1 MKTELGWHFAR
12 ANNCLNYDDGRPII
26 IGETH
31 TVQGQ
36 LELCEWGL
44 HASKRILDAL
54 QYAPGPVIYRVRLSG
69 EILIGDDKMCATERT
84 YLWGYDA
91 TEILQAFARRC
102 ALDVVHLWDPPQIVI
117 DYLKT
122 GDESLRKAAWDAAR
136 AAARAAAWD
145 AARDAAWAAAW
156 DAARAAAEDAAR
168 AAAEAAAEAAARD
181 AAEAAAWDA
190 AREKQNRRLTSMI
203 TAGRR

>member
-12 ANNCLNYDDGRPII
+12 ANNRLNYDDGRPII

-36 LELCEWGL
+36 LKLCEWGL
-44 HASKRILDAL
+44 HASSRILDAL

-69 EILIGDDKMCATERT
+69 EILIGDDKMCAPLRT

-91 TEILQAFARRC
+91 TGILRAFARRC
-102 ALDVVHLWDPPQIVI
+102 ALDVVHLWDPPGVVLK
-117 DYLKT
+117 YLKT
-122 GDESLRKAAWDAAR
+122 GDESLRAAAEAAAWAAARDAAR
-136 AAARAAAWD
+136 AAAWAAVRAAAWD
-145 AARDAAWAAAW
+145 AARDAARVAAW
-156 DAARAAAEDAAR
+156 A
-168 AAAEAAAEAAARD
+168 
-181 AAEAAAWDA
+181 
-190 AREKQNRRLTSMI
+190 KQNKRLTSMI

>member
-12 ANNCLNYDDGRPII
+12 AGNRLNYDDGRPII

-36 LELCEWGL
+36 LKLCEWGL

-69 EILIGDDKMCATERT
+69 EILVGNDKMCATERT

-91 TEILQAFARRC
+91 TEILRAFARRC
-102 ALDVVHLWDPPQIVI
+102 ALDVVHLWDPPGVVLK
-117 DYLKT
+117 YLKT
-122 GDESLRKAAWDAAR
+122 GDESLRAAAW
-136 AAARAAAWD
+136 AAARAAAPHAARDAVWD
-145 AARDAAWAAAW
+145 AARIAAARIAAARIAAEAVARAAAAKAAARDAAWAAA
-156 DAARAAAEDAAR
+156 RA
-168 AAAEAAAEAAARD
+168 
-181 AAEAAAWDA
+181 
-190 AREKQNRRLTSMI
+190 KQNKRLTSMI